1 MINQPMSNVPLRN
14 GKIPVAV
21 NSDWLVVLA
30 GDTINRTFAIYSLD
44 VIKRSSQAVIHPVT
58 ELKVQTD
65 ESTRWMLTNDSFLQL
80 PTLEIYD
87 FFVDETQIVFFEKC
101 AKEIHLIDFLDC
113 TSVVQC

>member
-65 ESTRWMLTNDSFLQL
+65 ESTR
-80 PTLEIYD
+80 
-87 FFVDETQIVFFEKC
+87 
-101 AKEIHLIDFLDC
+101 
-113 TSVVQC
+113 